1 VSVAIVHDY
10 LTQRGGAERVVLSML
25 KAFPGAPLYT
35 SFYDPEGTFPDFA
48 GADIRTL
55 PIDVI
60 RPLRKHHRL
69 ALPLLAPVF
78 SRCKLSADVVLCSSS
93 GWAHGVAVEG
103 RKVVYCNSPARWLY
117 QSSRYLGEGHAV
129 AGYALRAM
137 RPYLLGWDRRAA
149 RSAASYLTSST
160 AVAER
165 ILAAYGI
172 EAIVLPPPH
181 AVDPGGAV
189 KSVTGLQPGFL
200 LCVSRLLPYKNVGPT
215 IEAFRGLKDHRL
227 VVVGTGPERRRL
239 AEEAPPNVRLLG
251 SVSDEELRWLYT
263 WSAGLVAASYED
275 YGLTPLEAAA
285 FGKPSAVLRWGGFLD
300 TLIEGE
306 IGVFFDTPE
315 PMAIAS
321 AVRAMGQANF
331 CPQTLQAHAARYSE
345 DQFTTRLRSAVLGAG
360 AAPASVTASMG
371 SGKAGESDE

>member
-1 VSVAIVHDY
+1 
-10 LTQRGGAERVVLSML
+10 
-25 KAFPGAPLYT
+25 
-35 SFYDPEGTFPDFA
+35 
-48 GADIRTL
+48 
-55 PIDVI
+55 
-60 RPLRKHHRL
+60 
-69 ALPLLAPVF
+69 
-78 SRCKLSADVVLCSSS
+78 
-93 GWAHGVAVEG
+93 
-103 RKVVYCNSPARWLY
+103 
-117 QSSRYLGEGHAV
+117 
-129 AGYALRAM
+129 
-137 RPYLLGWDRRAA
+137 
-149 RSAASYLTSST
+149 
-160 AVAER
+160 
-165 ILAAYGI
+165 
-172 EAIVLPPPH
+172 
-181 AVDPGGAV
+181 
-189 KSVTGLQPGFL
+189 
-200 LCVSRLLPYKNVGPT
+200 
-215 IEAFRGLKDHRL
+215 
-227 VVVGTGPERRRL
+227 VVGTGPERRRL